1 MLLYYFEI
9 FTATISSNTDLQAN
23 CVFVKKIVKSSF
35 TFFQD
40 NKADLI
46 INYYVDDVLE
56 KVMSILGIETSAY
69 NENDDFTKLA
79 EMSIVDWTINRKDV
93 ILMEKMFKSK
103 CKGVKK
109 KRILIKTK
117 RKSTDL
123 STENGNIDNDD
134 KSKIIKSEIKE
145 ENEPLNV

>member
-1 MLLYYFEI
+1 
-9 FTATISSNTDLQAN
+9 
-23 CVFVKKIVKSSF
+23 
-35 TFFQD
+35 
-40 NKADLI
+40 
-46 INYYVDDVLE
+46 
-56 KVMSILGIETSAY
+56 MSILGIETSAY

-123 STENGNIDNDD
+123 STVNGNIENDD